1 MIKEERKAYRKAY
14 YETNKAKLL
23 EKMKAYKQAHKDQAK
38 AYYEA
43 NKEEIKASKKAY
55 YQAHKEQRKAT
66 VKAYYEAHKEQ
77 RKAINK
83 AWHEAHREE
92 FNAYMKAYSKSDVNS
107 LGQTKQSIRMKSN
120 RILKQM
126 NLHIDGYEIHH
137 CFGYEDPS
145 KFIYISKSLHSKIHN
160 YLRDNNID
168 ASTDHWM
175 LIRDLV
181 NDTDEFTYIK
191 C

>member
-1 MIKEERKAYRKAY
+1 MKEQRKAYA
-14 YETNKAKLL
+14 
-23 EKMKAYKQAHKDQAK
+23 
-38 AYYEA
+38 
-43 NKEEIKASKKAY
+43 KAY
-55 YQAHKEQRKAT
+55 YQAHKEQAKASA
-66 VKAYYEAHKEQ
+66 KAYRQAHKEQAKAWYEAHKEQ
-77 RKAINK
+77 AKA
-83 AWHEAHREE
+83 AS
-92 FNAYMKAYSKSDVNS
+92 KAYYHEHQEVFNKDYYKARYQARKEYFRSDVNS
-107 LGQTKQSIRMKSN
+107 LGQTKASIRMKSQY
-120 RILKQM
+120 ILKKM

-145 KFIYISKSLHSKIHN
+145 KFIYISKSLHSKIHQ

-175 LIRDLV
+175 SIRDIV